1 MPGLSRGLPP
11 AAHTCPAG
19 CLSPQGQDGR
29 RLLLPDEEGSPG
41 HGHNPLGQ
49 GHRAAAHRHEAPR
62 YSLSPHS
69 TLSPPASSPCLDTQ
83 GRGGTWQPPPPGQG
97 SPPGPGAS
105 QPADLC
111 LVAPGSFN
119 YLKFF
124 EYMQQFQASGQLEGA
139 IRKAFQTLDK
149 DKSGFIEWNEIK

>member
-1 MPGLSRGLPP
+1 MSGLSRGWPP
-11 AAHTCPAG
+11 AAHTCPAR
-19 CLSPQGQDGR
+19 CLSPQRQDGR
-29 RLLLPDEEGSPG
+29 GLLHPDEEGGPG
-41 HGHNPLGQ
+41 HGHDPFRQ

-62 YSLSPHS
+62 YSPSPHGAR
-69 TLSPPASSPCLDTQ
+69 SPPASSPCLDA
-83 GRGGTWQPPPPGQG
+83 PGQG
-97 SPPGPGAS
+97 SPPGPRARG
-105 QPADLC
+105 PTDLC
-111 LVAPGSFN
+111 LVASGSFN